1 MLPSNSEYTD
11 WNVFWL
17 DILFVTVLDLL
28 CSSSCRLY
36 LTKCQYIFSG
46 FQTIFQVA
54 LSSIINSDTFTF
66 DDSGG
71 DLIGWAGEHSTPS
84 QKTRP
89 IISWLDSKNSWILCS
104 QGGFWWTC
112 CVQWYWKQDISTALL
127 QLTEDV
133 LFIGFMQKA
142 FMRLFVCSVHLN
154 EYKIMKWHSQDIY
167 NLLKAKVWAVLYF
180 LCLGR
185 NVVFQSV
192 QCQISI
198 LTFTLIKVTLRC
210 ISSLSL
216 SLPPA
221 VSNTHKHICI
231 ILNFSSTSTVWW
243 FF

>member
-17 DILFVTVLDLL
+17 DILFVTILDLL

-71 DLIGWAGEHSTPS
+71 DLIGWAGEHSTPL

-133 LFIGFMQKA
+133 LFIGFMPKA

-154 EYKIMKWHSQDIY
+154 EYKIMKWHGQDIY
-167 NLLKAKVWAVLYF
+167 NLLKAKVWAVLFFFSPLLRQKCSFSKRPMSDFYF
-180 LCLGR
+180 NLYF
-185 NVVFQSV
+185 NQSDLEV
-192 QCQISI
+192 H
-198 LTFTLIKVTLRC
+198 LFPFTFT
-210 ISSLSL
+210 
-216 SLPPA
+216 
-221 VSNTHKHICI
+221 
-231 ILNFSSTSTVWW
+231 STCS
-243 FF
+243 F